1 MATFLSLEQS
11 VKVRRLNLFYSQNI
25 NYFVSTFILNI
36 SHQI

>member
-11 VKVRRLNLFYSQNI
+11 VKIHRFNLFYSHKKL
-25 NYFVSTFILNI
+25 FFSTFILNI